1 MTKKDYE
8 VIAKVI
14 KNSELSETKR
24 LQIALEMSN
33 ELLETNNNFEENVFL
48 KACIPNIN
56 EYNL

>member
-48 KACIPNIN
+48 KACIPNID

>member
-33 ELLETNNNFEENVFL
+33 ELLETNNNFEENMFL
-48 KACIPNIN
+48 KACIPNID

>member
-1 MTKKDYE
+1 MTKKNYE

-24 LQIALEMSN
+24 LQIALEMAK
-33 ELLETNNNFEENVFL
+33 ELADTYDNFRIAPFMEE
-48 KACIPNIN
+48 CIPNID